1 MDDEEAELD
10 SSLEVTEKEDLLKL
24 PVKSNA
30 PLLNA
35 DGTPVTPM

>member
-1 MDDEEAELD
+1 VNDEAELD
-10 SSLEVTEKEDLLKL
+10 SSLEAAEKEDLLKL

-30 PLLNA
+30 PLLNP